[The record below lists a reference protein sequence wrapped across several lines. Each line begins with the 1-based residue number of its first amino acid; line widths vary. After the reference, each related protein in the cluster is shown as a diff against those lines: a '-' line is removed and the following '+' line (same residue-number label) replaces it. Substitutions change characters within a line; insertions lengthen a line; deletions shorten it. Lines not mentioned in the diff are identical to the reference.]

1 MPATVIVANLPEIQR
16 ALAKT
21 GPAVEEAMKEGLRD
35 AAEPVA
41 KLAENLSLAKIK
53 RMRRSPQWAVTR
65 IGVTRSAV
73 YIAPKERGVK
83 SRNPFDPR
91 RRGLNI
97 KKGGLVT
104 QMMGKSFDPAL
115 TTMEPVVLA
124 RVNHL
129 LREVIRNA

>member
-21 GPAVEEAMKEGLRD
+21 GPAVEAAMKEGLRD

-129 LREVIRNA
+129 LGEVIRNS